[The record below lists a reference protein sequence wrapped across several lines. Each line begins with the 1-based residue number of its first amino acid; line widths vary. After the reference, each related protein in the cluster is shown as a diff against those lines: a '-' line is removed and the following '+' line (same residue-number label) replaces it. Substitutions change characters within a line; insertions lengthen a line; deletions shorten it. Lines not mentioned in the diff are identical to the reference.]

1 MVNVREAIARLVMRK
16 LAGSRASV
24 VDILD
29 ANMGRHSAMTLRT
42 ANNASII
49 IYDDTTF
56 VQSEGNEIRTL
67 SFTNSDP
74 QLSEGIINA
83 ALR

>member
-42 ANNASII
+42 ANNANII
-49 IYDDTTF
+49 IYADTSF
-56 VQSEGNEIRTL
+56 EKSDGNEIRTL
-67 SFTNSDP
+67 IFINADS